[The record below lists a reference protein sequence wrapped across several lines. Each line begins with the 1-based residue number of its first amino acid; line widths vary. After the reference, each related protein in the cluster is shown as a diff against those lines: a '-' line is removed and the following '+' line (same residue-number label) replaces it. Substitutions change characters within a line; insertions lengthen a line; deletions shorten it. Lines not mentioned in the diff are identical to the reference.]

1 MKKKYFIIGGGTLQ
15 IDFVLKVK
23 QKGFEAHVF
32 DYNPDCVCAD
42 IADVFHCISIDDKEG
57 ILEIAMKLNP
67 IAIQTVATELG
78 NLTACY
84 VGESLELNNNSYQV
98 ALNTTDKSLMKK
110 VFAKNEIP
118 NAMFIKARSKDE
130 VDIENLKFPVVV
142 KSSDRS
148 AGRGVTFANNVEEFN
163 AAFQVAYDESINK
176 IVLIEEY
183 LQGKQYSVE
192 TISCNGKHEIVA
204 ITEEFTD
211 GPPNF
216 H

>member
-84 VGESLELNNNSYQV
+84 VGESLELNNNTYQV

-110 VFAKNEIP
+110 VFAKNETP
-118 NAMFIKARSKDE
+118 RLPRE
-130 VDIENLKFPVVV
+130 RH
-142 KSSDRS
+142 SSQQD
-148 AGRGVTFANNVEEFN
+148 
-163 AAFQVAYDESINK
+163 QDD
-176 IVLIEEY
+176 
-183 LQGKQYSVE
+183 Q
-192 TISCNGKHEIVA
+192 EIA
-204 ITEEFTD
+204 
-211 GPPNF
+211 
-216 H
+216 